1 MSMPSYA
8 DVQVVPRSG
17 VRACCKDRLE
27 AEHCPH
33 AARSRHRASLRIR
46 SFFTLALNMRKREQV
61 MATIPSDVQDRSL
74 GKVREEAEREH
85 ILSVLKS
92 TDGNRV
98 QAARILGISRKT
110 LWKKLKRLGISWPPH
125 ATER

>member
-1 MSMPSYA
+1 
-8 DVQVVPRSG
+8 
-17 VRACCKDRLE
+17 
-27 AEHCPH
+27 
-33 AARSRHRASLRIR
+33 
-46 SFFTLALNMRKREQV
+46 

-125 ATER
+125 VTER